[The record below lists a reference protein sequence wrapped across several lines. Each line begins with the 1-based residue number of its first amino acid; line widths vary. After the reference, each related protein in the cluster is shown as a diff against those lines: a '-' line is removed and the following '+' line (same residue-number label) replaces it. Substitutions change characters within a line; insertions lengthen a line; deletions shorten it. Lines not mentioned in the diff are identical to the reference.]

1 MRRLAVCISLV
12 TVLGSVFAETLT
24 GARVVSS
31 NETISEKVTGSGY
44 FVVDS
49 GATLTL
55 SNPENDFTG
64 GVIVS
69 NGVVQADEEGALGS
83 GVIKFQGA
91 DAQRQVVFNKSGAT
105 FANNYEIYDRAAPSS
120 YPALLANESVT
131 LTGDFTGG
139 QSLFIQAAANK
150 TLTCEGDI
158 NLGTAQLYNAS
169 YGKVIMKGKI
179 TCELLQQGYASGH
192 TGDMELWNPGNSIVR
207 IYLKMG
213 SLECMATNV
222 CYGAR
227 VQWSVNSWYLGG
239 TSSQFRLNGYDQEIA
254 CLHDDVADANYGR
267 IGGKAFAVV
276 TPDDKPATVTVI
288 GTSGDYWASTCSR
301 VHGPVT
307 VVLNKKDGMS
317 MAIARWKKS
326 PSLMTGALI
335 ATNSTMYVNNG
346 ATFTN
351 ATALVAAA
359 AGTFNFGMATNVFLN
374 LKTIEVAGTILCNA
388 GCVSPINSP
397 QSTLNLAS
405 TGKLYFEN
413 DVTNTVKYLMVDGV
427 LKPAG
432 VYTKDNLP
440 QMKHATSE
448 SKYTGVLE
456 VQRGRSG
463 ITITVR

>member
-1 MRRLAVCISLV
+1 MKKMAVFASLV
-12 TVLGSVFAETLT
+12 TLIGGAFGETLT
-24 GARVVSS
+24 GARVISS
-31 NETISEKVTGSGY
+31 SETILEKVTGSGY

-69 NGVVQADEEGALGS
+69 NGVVRADEEGALGS
-83 GVIKFQGA
+83 GTVKFQG
-91 DAQRQVVFNKSGAT
+91 DVEQRQVVFNKSGAT
-105 FANNYEIYDRAAPSS
+105 FANDYEIYDRAANSS

-131 LTGDFTGG
+131 LTGDFTGT
-139 QSLFIQAAANK
+139 QNLFIQAAANK
-150 TLTCEGDI
+150 SLTYGGGI

-169 YGKVIMKGKI
+169 YGKVIMTGKL
-179 TCELLQQGYASGH
+179 TCARLQQGYSSSPA
-192 TGDMELWNPGNSIVR
+192 GDMELWNPQNAITEL
-207 IYLKMG
+207 ILKYG
-213 SLECMATNV
+213 SLECMAANV

-227 VQWSVNSWYLGG
+227 VQWSINSWYVSG
-239 TSSQFRLNGYDQEIA
+239 TSSQFRLNGHDQKIA
-254 CLHDDVADANYGR
+254 CLHDDVTDANYDR
-267 IGGKAFAVV
+267 IVGKAFAVV

-288 GTSGDYWASTCSR
+288 GTAIDYWASTCSR

-307 VVLNKKDGMS
+307 VVLNKEDGKK

-335 ATNSTMYVNNG
+335 ATNSTLYVLNG

-359 AGTFNFGMATNVFLN
+359 AGTFNFGSATNAFPN
-374 LKTIEVAGTILCNA
+374 LETIELAGTLLCQA

-397 QSTLNLAS
+397 KATLSLAS
-405 TGKLYFEN
+405 TGKLYIAN
-413 DVTNTVKYLMVDGV
+413 DVTNTVKYLTVDGL

-432 VYTKDNLP
+432 FYTKDKLL

-448 SKYTGVLE
+448 STYTGVLE
-456 VQRGRSG
+456 VLRGYSG
-463 ITITVR
+463 IVVIVR